1 MATFEVVT
9 AALAPLRHIQVFANY
24 YRKVGADKV
33 RVFYDGRLDGV
44 PPAKCEVIECNRQ
57 FWETIGICRPAS
69 VEDRQRA
76 IYNFAYTDAHSD
88 WLLIVDID
96 EFVFGQN
103 DLLDLYQALG
113 PEYDSVRF
121 GSVEAVFDSTDDIGK
136 EYGSRHFRR
145 PCNKYLAAVLPH
157 ILYPGLGGVFIR
169 GLLGHSRGK
178 HAVRT
183 GLHGILIDIHDSS
196 CRGKAMRE
204 LDASSGTRKPGF
216 YLAHFDAI
224 SYQQWCVKWN
234 RRIVAQDTKECG
246 RKRDMQLQLFA
257 EAASEEHRT
266 SLFRRLY
273 AVNSRQLF
281 VLRALGLLIENA
293 RPDLENHEFRQQ
305 VSETERIDERSP
317 ASIVE
322 GDADS
327 II

>member
-1 MATFEVVT
+1 MATFEVV
-9 AALAPLRHIQVFANY
+9 AVALAPLRHIKVFANY
-24 YRKVGADKV
+24 YCKVGADKV
-33 RVFYDGRLDGV
+33 RVFYDGRLDGI
-44 PPAKCEVIECNRQ
+44 PPSNCEVIECDKH
-57 FWETIGICRPAS
+57 FWDTIGICRPEF

-76 IYNFAYTDAHSD
+76 IYNFAYTGAHSD

-96 EFVFGQN
+96 EFVFGQY
-103 DLLDLYQALG
+103 DLLDLYRTLG
-113 PEYDSVRF
+113 SEYDSVRF
-121 GSVEAVFDSTDDIGK
+121 GSVEAVFGSADDIDQ

-145 PCNKYLAAVLPH
+145 PCNKYLAAILPH
-157 ILYPGLGGVFIR
+157 ILYPGLAGVFIR

-183 GLHGILIDIHDSS
+183 GLHGILIDIHDTS
-196 CRGKAMRE
+196 CTGRAMRE
-204 LDASSGTRKPGF
+204 LDASRDTRKPPF

-224 SYQQWCVKWN
+224 SYQQWCTKWN
-234 RRIVAQDTKECG
+234 RRILAQDTKECG

-281 VLRALGLLIENA
+281 LLRALGLLIENA
-293 RPDLENHEFRQQ
+293 RPELGNHEFQQ
-305 VSETERIDERSP
+305 RVSETERIDERSP
-317 ASIVE
+317 ARIVA
-322 GDADS
+322 GDVDR